1 MAVAPFLKHWRTTFE
16 RVEKFV
22 SPIYF
27 TDCNLRG
34 RCGPWPAEP
43 SDRIRA
49 LFPSLPE
56 GNPGCGPPGPRN
68 KVSATVRAGAGEKT
82 VEGGL
87 CC

>member
-1 MAVAPFLKHWRTTFE
+1 MAAAPFLKHWRTTFE

-43 SDRIRA
+43 ADHIRA
-49 LFPSLPE
+49 LFPSGGKPRLW
-56 GNPGCGPPGPRN
+56 PPRPRN
-68 KVSATVRAGAGEKT
+68 KVTATDRTGAGDQM
-82 VEGGL
+82 VESL